1 MIKIINIL
9 IIILMVIAMIKN
21 QNKRKG
27 VRRNYD
33 WNNFLSYDNHL
44 HYTNKKSFKI

>member
-1 MIKIINIL
+1 
-9 IIILMVIAMIKN
+9 MIKN

-33 WNNFLSYDNHL
+33 WNNLLSYNNHL
-44 HYTNKKSFKI
+44 HYTNKKSFKIQCNLATFIKVFMAVL